1 MMTLKDNLY
10 IRKKERVY
18 KYKSTLSTKLIS
30 VQIFQELKKKKESP
44 SARSPV
50 MKSSGYLNIDIK
62 ILIDNLIVEPVAM

>member
-30 VQIFQELKKKKESP
+30 VQIFQELKKKKRITQCQITCDEKF
-44 SARSPV
+44 RIF
-50 MKSSGYLNIDIK
+50 KYRY
-62 ILIDNLIVEPVAM
+62 